1 MSAVSAAQLSPSR
14 TRSRDGSRA
23 PELRAQQ
30 RSLPWELPNVCYGSA
45 SALLVLLDRLMSF
58 FVPTPCRCRAT
69 EWLRFALTLGLGP
82 LPGFVLGTEIVS
94 REQAYSLG
102 AIAPR
107 QAWMHSTNLV
117 VMHGFLK
124 LSTALFFY
132 LTLAQSIRAPVIH
145 SHRSRTDRTRRKP
158 LRPGAARQSFAI
170 DFDLGHFQGCA
181 RDAPT
186 RTPSRR

>member
-1 MSAVSAAQLSPSR
+1 
-14 TRSRDGSRA
+14 
-23 PELRAQQ
+23 
-30 RSLPWELPNVCYGSA
+30 
-45 SALLVLLDRLMSF
+45 MSF

-82 LPGFVLGTEIVS
+82 CQALFWAEIVS

-132 LTLAQSIRAPVIH
+132 
-145 SHRSRTDRTRRKP
+145 RRP
-158 LRPGAARQSFAI
+158 CFFILLWRNQFVR
-170 DFDLGHFQGCA
+170 L
-181 RDAPT
+181 
-186 RTPSRR
+186 